1 MAEEMVDA
9 NAEFTAFVES
19 CSDEEWRAVCRAE
32 KWRVGVVAHH
42 VAWGH
47 ERAADWVIA
56 LLALT
61 PSFAV
66 VALLRDAA
74 APPEIAKVL
83 PAAKEQLHKTRGFQW
98 PAGYY
103 RYLATETRTSDN
115 LVVLHFEYRA
125 YPFITASRAY
135 LASRCKPLEQID
147 PREMG
152 FGWGPDSE
160 SELTYLRS
168 RAQDPCP

>member
-1 MAEEMVDA
+1 M
-9 NAEFTAFVES
+9 S
-19 CSDEEWRAVCRAE
+19 SRPH
-32 KWRVGVVAHH
+32 RVAGALL
-42 VAWGH
+42 
-47 ERAADWVIA
+47 AALLAIA

-103 RYLATETRTSDN
+103 RYLTTETRTSDN

-125 YPFITASRAY
+125 YPFITATRAY

>member
-1 MAEEMVDA
+1 L
-9 NAEFTAFVES
+9 S
-19 CSDEEWRAVCRAE
+19 SRPH
-32 KWRVGVVAHH
+32 RVAGALL
-42 VAWGH
+42 
-47 ERAADWVIA
+47 AALLAIA

-125 YPFITASRAY
+125 YPFITASSAY
-135 LASRCKPLEQID
+135 RGASRWNRSI
-147 PREMG
+147 RAR
-152 FGWGPDSE
+152 WGSVGD
-160 SELTYLRS
+160 LTPNLN
-168 RAQDPCP
+168 